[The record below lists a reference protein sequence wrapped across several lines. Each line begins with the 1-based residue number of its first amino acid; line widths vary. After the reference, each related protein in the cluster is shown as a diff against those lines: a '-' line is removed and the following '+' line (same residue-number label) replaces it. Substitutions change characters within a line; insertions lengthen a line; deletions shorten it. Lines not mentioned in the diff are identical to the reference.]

1 MRIAV
6 LSDIHGNLE
15 ALEAVWQDL
24 AGRSPDR
31 VVCLGDMV
39 GYGPNPE
46 EVLQFVRQRKV
57 DCCMGNHELG
67 IAFQQ
72 ERRWFNATARKGLSR
87 TESMLSSDSMTY
99 IRDLPRAL
107 QVEGAV
113 CVHGFPPQNVTRYL
127 FEVPD
132 EKLEAWF
139 AEGVPMAFVGH
150 THELVAV
157 RWLEG
162 ALSRREPSCETLSV
176 VEGSYIINAGSV
188 GQPRDDVSRRA
199 KYLLWDTQEQTVT
212 VHCVAYDVAAT
223 VAKIRALELPEF
235 YASRLL

>member
-15 ALEAVWQDL
+15 ALEAVWADL
-24 AGRSPDR
+24 AGCEPDR
-31 VVCLGDMV
+31 VICLGDMV

-46 EVLQFVRQRKV
+46 EVLQFVRARKV

-72 ERRWFNATARKGLSR
+72 ERRWFNATAKKGLSR
-87 TESMLSSDSMTY
+87 TESMLSADSMAY
-99 IRDLPRAL
+99 IRELPRAL

-132 EKLEAWF
+132 ERVEAWF
-139 AEGVPMAFVGH
+139 AGGVPMTFVGH
-150 THELVAV
+150 THELAVV
-157 RWLEG
+157 RWCAG
-162 ALSRREPSCETLSV
+162 GLSRREPSCETLAV
-176 VEGSYIINAGSV
+176 DEGAYIINAGSV
-188 GQPRDDVSRRA
+188 GQPRDDVNRQA
-199 KYLLWDTQEQTVT
+199 KYLLWDTLAKTVT
-212 VHCVAYDVAAT
+212 VHCVAYDVNTT
-223 VAKIRALELPEF
+223 VAKIRALDLPEF